1 MTAATTPRRYELPD
15 YIRGKIKFA
24 VLTAELASAGI
35 KARREDGLE
44 KLVTW
49 DDVVGIVARRLPADK
64 PFEGATVVDLLSSKG
79 ATLRIVP
86 WTKLEG
92 HPFETRAV
100 ERARSF
106 VNVVAAMALDA
117 KLDAA
122 TKTFANGE
130 GDAAQLPSVAALAT
144 YDSKVG

>member
-1 MTAATTPRRYELPD
+1 MPD
-15 YIRGKIKFA
+15 YIRGKINFA
-24 VLTAELASAGI
+24 VLTAELASGGI

-44 KLVTW
+44 KLVEW
-49 DDVVGIVARRLPADK
+49 DDVVGIVARRLPAEK
-64 PFEGATVVDLLSSKG
+64 PFEGATVVDLLSTAG

-86 WTKLEG
+86 WTRLDG
-92 HPFETRAV
+92 HPFESKAV

-122 TKTFANGE
+122 TKTFANGD

-144 YDSKVG
+144 HDSKVG